1 MSSGVHLTEI
11 IDRHDFYALLA
22 EQLEALEPQADPPA
36 RRSRGPRMPSKF
48 QPAYL
53 LLEVISKT
61 AGPEESS
68 RVMRAA
74 LRAHRSYASDRSIA
88 RTLGFRLLMLKELQI
103 EAGLAGEGDISEG
116 AGWAMQILESIRVSL
131 DDDAF
136 ASFIECANTTLT
148 RLHEDRELSP
158 A

>member
-1 MSSGVHLTEI
+1 MHLTEI

-22 EQLEALEPQADPPA
+22 EQLEALDPQGDPPA
-36 RRSRGPRMPSKF
+36 GRSRRPRMPAAF
-48 QPAYL
+48 HPAYL

-74 LRAHRSYASDRSIA
+74 LRAHRSYEGDRSIA
-88 RTLGFRLLMLKELQI
+88 RTLGFRLLAFKELRI
-103 EAGLAGEGDISEG
+103 EAGLPGDGDISEG
-116 AGWAMQILESIRVSL
+116 ADWAVQILESIRVSL
-131 DDDAF
+131 GDDAF
-136 ASFIECANTTLT
+136 ASFIECVNTTLA
-148 RLHEDRELSP
+148 RLREDRALSP

>member
-1 MSSGVHLTEI
+1 MHLTEI

-22 EQLEALEPQADPPA
+22 EQLETLDPQGDPPA
-36 RRSRGPRMPSKF
+36 GRSQRPRMPAKF
-48 QPAYL
+48 HPAYL

-68 RVMRAA
+68 RVVRAA
-74 LRAHRSYASDRSIA
+74 LRAHRAYESDRSIA
-88 RTLGFRLLMLKELQI
+88 RTLGFRLLTFKELRI
-103 EAGLAGEGDISEG
+103 EAGLPGDGDVSVG
-116 AGWAMQILESIRVSL
+116 AVWAVQILESIRVSL

-136 ASFIECANTTLT
+136 ASFIACVNTTLT
-148 RLHEDRELSP
+148 RLQEDRELSP